1 MFKGSFQLLAKEPLT
16 LPAELGVP
24 VILGTRICVHSAM
37 VVVGSSLCLMR
48 CLVEGLR
55 VLADEIRQTPQVQI
69 FVAWPSAVSM
79 LDEWLSWRR
88 CWLREC
94 GVL

>member
-24 VILGTRICVHSAM
+24 VIPGTCICVHTAV

-48 CLVEGLR
+48 YLVEGLR
-55 VLADEIRQTPQVQI
+55 VQP
-69 FVAWPSAVSM
+69 
-79 LDEWLSWRR
+79 
-88 CWLREC
+88 
-94 GVL
+94 

>member
-55 VLADEIRQTPQVQI
+55 VRPQMRSDRPHKCKSLLLGRQLFP
-69 FVAWPSAVSM
+69 
-79 LDEWLSWRR
+79 
-88 CWLREC
+88 CWMS
-94 GVL
+94 G

>member
-1 MFKGSFQLLAKEPLT
+1 MFKRSFQLLAKEPLT

-24 VILGTRICVHSAM
+24 IILGTCICVHTAV

-55 VLADEIRQTPQVQI
+55 VQPQMRSDRPHKCKSLFLGRQ
-69 FVAWPSAVSM
+69 
-79 LDEWLSWRR
+79 LLL
-88 CWLREC
+88 CWMS
-94 GVL
+94 G